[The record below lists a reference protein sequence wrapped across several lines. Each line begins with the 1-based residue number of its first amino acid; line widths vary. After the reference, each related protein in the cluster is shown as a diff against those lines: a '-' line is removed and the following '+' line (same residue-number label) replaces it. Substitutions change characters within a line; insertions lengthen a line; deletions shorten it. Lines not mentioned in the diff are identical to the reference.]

1 MIKKYTL
8 KDGTLRY
15 GTIVYLG
22 IDPLTGKQLRKKK
35 KGFKTYNEAALYE
48 KRAKIAYED
57 KNNDFFKQRSTTK
70 FKDVFEE
77 WKNQYRLSVKEST
90 YLSETRRI
98 KNHILPQLGGTIID
112 KITLA
117 QCQKAV
123 NAWYKDYQKA
133 SLLVSLSNRIF
144 EYSINAGYQKDNPM
158 EHVMRPKTKNKK
170 KYKSPSYNKAKLKS
184 FFEII
189 KDEPL
194 DTILTFRLF
203 AYTGIRS
210 GELLGLKWKDID
222 EEDQTLSVER
232 SIGKSEKESKVTTPK
247 TESSIRTISLDRR
260 TLDMLKNWRNEQRE
274 RFLKLGVNTN
284 SSEQFIFTDIYN
296 QHYGIDRNS
305 RLLKQIK
312 RKYDIPPIAIHSFRH
327 THCSL
332 LFEAGVSMNDVKD
345 RLGHASIKTTMDI
358 YAHVTEESK
367 DRTADKFA
375 QFMEI

>member
-1 MIKKYTL
+1 MLCGLRL
-8 KDGTLRY
+8 KIRKNINL
-15 GTIVYLG
+15 
-22 IDPLTGKQLRKKK
+22 PL
-35 KGFKTYNEAALYE
+35 
-48 KRAKIAYED
+48 I
-57 KNNDFFKQRSTTK
+57 
-70 FKDVFEE
+70 
-77 WKNQYRLSVKEST
+77 
-90 YLSETRRI
+90 TR
-98 KNHILPQLGGTIID
+98 P
-112 KITLA
+112 
-117 QCQKAV
+117 
-123 NAWYKDYQKA
+123 
-133 SLLVSLSNRIF
+133 SLNR
-144 EYSINAGYQKDNPM
+144 
-158 EHVMRPKTKNKK
+158 
-170 KYKSPSYNKAKLKS
+170 

-232 SIGKSEKESKVTTPK
+232 SIGKSEKGSKVTTPK

-312 RKYDIPPIAIHSFRH
+312 RKYDIPPIAIHSWNMLCGLRLKIRKNINLPLI
-327 THCSL
+327 TRPSL
-332 LFEAGVSMNDVKD
+332 NRFLKS
-345 RLGHASIKTTMDI
+345 
-358 YAHVTEESK
+358 
-367 DRTADKFA
+367 
-375 QFMEI
+375 